1 MIEEFSK
8 FTRCSCSNNRDL
20 GSSVVGGLS
29 SSVVGGLGS
38 SVVGGLST
46 NVVGGLSTK
55 VTNDHVLSEDDRS
68 FNDTASMLAAR

>member
-20 GSSVVGGLS
+20 GSNVVGGLS
-29 SSVVGGLGS
+29 T

-46 NVVGGLSTK
+46 SVVGGLSTK

>member
-20 GSSVVGGLS
+20 GSN
-29 SSVVGGLGS
+29 
-38 SVVGGLST
+38 VVGGLST
-46 NVVGGLSTK
+46 SVVGGLSTK